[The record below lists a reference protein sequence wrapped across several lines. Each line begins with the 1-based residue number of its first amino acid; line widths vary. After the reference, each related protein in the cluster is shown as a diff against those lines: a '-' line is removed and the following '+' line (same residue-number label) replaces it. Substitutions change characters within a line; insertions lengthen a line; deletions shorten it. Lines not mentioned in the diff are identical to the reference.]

1 MSALLTKNFKILM
14 AEQVYNLLDLGANA
28 YLPAAK
34 KSYLYAFFGR
44 HLPWNSGTEV
54 EGSPSQTDSAINDYY
69 KRGVLAKQIS
79 LENAS
84 LVIPRND
91 WTSNTVYNTYEANT
105 NFYVINSKDQV
116 FKCLSNVSTGTVS
129 TVSPELTL
137 STTSLEEPYVETSDF
152 YKWKYMYTL
161 TSIQKQKFLT
171 DDWMPV
177 SVNKFV
183 RAAAEP
189 GSIDIVTVTNSG
201 NNYTV
206 GTVQNIIT
214 IDGDGTGAVLKA
226 NVSGGKVQNIVIQN
240 RGNYY
245 TYSNL
250 TFTDVSGGIGTL
262 AAAQVSI
269 APHNGHGYEPTYEL
283 GGSTIMFNV
292 EFDED
297 EGGVLPVDNDFREVV
312 ILRNP
317 YLYNATT
324 LATGQKYSLYTL
336 VKVSPG
342 VGDFNNDEVVY
353 QGTTY
358 ASATFTADVISFSET
373 PNLLYLN
380 NVRGTLQTN
389 QAIRGLQTG
398 AIRIVNTVTNPT
410 LDLYSGKIL
419 YISDKLPIT
428 RDPAQ
433 TERIRFILSF

>member
-14 AEQVYNLLDLGANA
+14 AQQVYNLLDLGANA
-28 YLPAAK
+28 YLPAER

-44 HLPWNSGTEV
+44 HLPWNSGVEV
-54 EGSPSQTDSAINDYY
+54 EGTPSETEEAINNYY
-69 KRGVLAKQIS
+69 KRGVLAKQLS
-79 LENAS
+79 YDNAS
-84 LVIPRND
+84 LVVPRIN
-91 WTSNTVYNTYEANT
+91 WTAGTVYNTYDANA
-105 NFYVINSKDQV
+105 NFYILNSKDQV

-129 TVSPELTL
+129 TQEPELTL

-161 TSIQKQKFLT
+161 TSLQKQKFLT

-177 SVNKFV
+177 STNKFV

-189 GSIDIVTVTNSG
+189 GSIDIVTVTNTG
-201 NNYTV
+201 NNYTS
-206 GTVQNIIT
+206 GPVQNIIT
-214 IDGDGTGAVLKA
+214 IEGNGTGAILKA
-226 NVSGGKVQNIVIQN
+226 NVSDGKVRNVIIQN

-245 TYSNL
+245 TYANL

-262 AAAQVSI
+262 ATATVSI
-269 APHNGHGYEPTYEL
+269 APHDGHGYSPVHEL
-283 GGSTIMFNV
+283 GASTILFNV
-292 EFDED
+292 EFEQT
-297 EGGVLPVDNDFREVV
+297 EGGALPVDNDFREVV
-312 ILRNP
+312 LLRNP
-317 YLYNATT
+317 YVYNTTT
-324 LATGQKYSLYTL
+324 LATAKTYTLYTL

-353 QGTTY
+353 QGATY
-358 ASATFTADVISFSET
+358 GDATFTADVISFGET
-373 PNLLYLN
+373 SNLLYLN

-398 AIRIVNTVTNPT
+398 AIRIVNSITNPT

>member
-1 MSALLTKNFKILM
+1 MLYEDNLISSIEWETYNYWFDTFK
-14 AEQVYNLLDLGANA
+14 ETSTVNLII
-28 YLPAAK
+28 YIK
-34 KSYLYAFFGR
+34 
-44 HLPWNSGTEV
+44 T
-54 EGSPSQTDSAINDYY
+54 SPSKCLERINI
-69 KRGVLAKQIS
+69 RNRSEESNIKQEY
-79 LENAS
+79 LNKCNKDH
-84 LVIPRND
+84 ND
-91 WTSNTVYNTYEANT
+91 WL
-105 NFYVINSKDQV
+105 D
-116 FKCLSNVSTGTVS
+116 VST
-129 TVSPELTL
+129 
-137 STTSLEEPYVETSDF
+137 
-152 YKWKYMYTL
+152 
-161 TSIQKQKFLT
+161 
-171 DDWMPV
+171 
-177 SVNKFV
+177 
-183 RAAAEP
+183 
-189 GSIDIVTVTNSG
+189 
-201 NNYTV
+201 
-206 GTVQNIIT
+206 QNIIT

-226 NVSGGKVQNIVIQN
+226 NVSGGKIQNIVIQN

-245 TYSNL
+245 TYANL

-262 AAAQVSI
+262 AAAEVSI

-317 YLYNATT
+317 YLYNTTT

>member
-1 MSALLTKNFKILM
+1 
-14 AEQVYNLLDLGANA
+14 
-28 YLPAAK
+28 
-34 KSYLYAFFGR
+34 
-44 HLPWNSGTEV
+44 
-54 EGSPSQTDSAINDYY
+54 
-69 KRGVLAKQIS
+69 
-79 LENAS
+79 
-84 LVIPRND
+84 
-91 WTSNTVYNTYEANT
+91 
-105 NFYVINSKDQV
+105 
-116 FKCLSNVSTGTVS
+116 
-129 TVSPELTL
+129 
-137 STTSLEEPYVETSDF
+137 
-152 YKWKYMYTL
+152 
-161 TSIQKQKFLT
+161 
-171 DDWMPV
+171 
-177 SVNKFV
+177 
-183 RAAAEP
+183 
-189 GSIDIVTVTNSG
+189 
-201 NNYTV
+201 
-206 GTVQNIIT
+206 
-214 IDGDGTGAVLKA
+214 
-226 NVSGGKVQNIVIQN
+226 
-240 RGNYY
+240 
-245 TYSNL
+245 
-250 TFTDVSGGIGTL
+250 
-262 AAAQVSI
+262 
-269 APHNGHGYEPTYEL
+269 
-283 GGSTIMFNV
+283 MFNV
-292 EFDED
+292 EFDQD

-317 YLYNATT
+317 YLYNTTT

>member
-14 AEQVYNLLDLGANA
+14 AQQVYNLLDLGANG
-28 YLPAAK
+28 YLPKEK

-44 HLPWNSGTEV
+44 HLQWNSGSEIVGT
-54 EGSPSQTDSAINDYY
+54 PSETDSAINDYY
-69 KRGVLAKQIS
+69 KRGVLAKQIT

-84 LVIPRND
+84 LVVPRNN
-91 WTSNTVYNTYEANT
+91 WTSNTVYNTYESNDK
-105 NFYVINSKDQV
+105 FYILNSKDQV
-116 FKCLSNVSTGTVS
+116 FKCLSNVATGIASTFQ
-129 TVSPELTL
+129 PELTL
-137 STTSLEEPYVETSDF
+137 STTSLEEPYVETSDK

-161 TSIQKQKFLT
+161 TSLQKQKFLT

-183 RAAAEP
+183 RAAAQP

-201 NNYTV
+201 NNYTD
-206 GTVQNIIT
+206 GTVQSIIK

-226 NVSGGKVQNIVIQN
+226 NVAGGKVRNVVIQN

-245 TYSNL
+245 TYANL
-250 TFTDVSGGIGTL
+250 IFTDVTGGVGSL
-262 AAAQVSI
+262 AAATVSI
-269 APHNGHGYEPTYEL
+269 APHDGHGYSPIYEL
-283 GGSTIMFNV
+283 AASTIMFNV
-292 EFDED
+292 EFEQD
-297 EGGVLPVDNDFREVV
+297 EGGILPVDNDFREVV
-312 ILRNP
+312 VLQNP
-317 YLYNATT
+317 YKYGTTT
-324 LATGQKYSLYTL
+324 LATSKTYSLYTL
-336 VKVSPG
+336 IKVSPG

-358 ASATFTADVISFSET
+358 GSATFTADVISFSET
-373 PNLLYLN
+373 SNLLYLN

-398 AIRIVNTVTNPT
+398 AIRIVNSVTNPT

>member
-14 AEQVYNLLDLGANA
+14 AQQVYNLLDLGSNS
-28 YLPAAK
+28 YLPAER

-44 HLPWNSGTEV
+44 HLPWNAGTEV
-54 EGSPSQTDSAINDYY
+54 EGAPSETDSSINDYY
-69 KRGVLAKQIS
+69 KRGVLAKQLS
-79 LENAS
+79 FENAS
-84 LVIPRND
+84 LIIPRND

-105 NFYVINSKDQV
+105 NFYVLNTKDQV
-116 FKCLSNVSTGTVS
+116 FKCLSNVSTGTAS
-129 TVSPELTL
+129 TVEPELTL
-137 STTSLEEPYVETSDF
+137 STTSLEEPYVETADF

-161 TSIQKQKFLT
+161 TSLQKQKFLT

-177 SVNKFV
+177 STNKFV
-183 RAAAEP
+183 RGAAEA
-189 GSIDIVTVTNSG
+189 GSIDIVTVTNTG
-201 NNYTV
+201 NNYTD

-214 IDGDGTGAVLKA
+214 IDGDGTGAILKA
-226 NVSGGKVQNIVIQN
+226 NVSGGKVRNVIIQN

-245 TYSNL
+245 TYANL
-250 TFTDVSGGIGTL
+250 TFTDVSGGVGSL
-262 AAAQVSI
+262 AAATVSI
-269 APHNGHGYEPTYEL
+269 APHDGHGYDPTYEL

-292 EFDED
+292 EFAQDES
-297 EGGVLPVDNDFREVV
+297 GVLPVDNDFREVV
-312 ILRNP
+312 LLRNP
-317 YLYNATT
+317 YRYDTT
-324 LATGQKYSLYTL
+324 ILATAQTYSLYTL

-353 QGTTY
+353 QGATY
-358 ASATFTADVISFSET
+358 GDATFTADVISFSET

-398 AIRIVNTVTNPT
+398 AIRVVNTVTNPT

>member
-14 AEQVYNLLDLGANA
+14 AQQVYNLLDLGANA
-28 YLPAAK
+28 YLPAER

-44 HLPWNSGTEV
+44 HLPWNAGVEV
-54 EGSPSQTDSAINDYY
+54 EGSPSETEEAINNYY
-69 KRGVLAKQIS
+69 KRGVLAKQLS
-79 LENAS
+79 YDNAS
-84 LVIPRND
+84 LVVPRIN
-91 WTSNTVYNTYEANT
+91 WTAGTVYNTYDANA
-105 NFYVINSKDQV
+105 NFYILNSKDQV

-129 TVSPELTL
+129 TEQPELTL

-161 TSIQKQKFLT
+161 TSLQKQKFLT

-177 SVNKFV
+177 STNKFV

-189 GSIDIVTVTNSG
+189 GSIDIVTVTNTG
-201 NNYTV
+201 NNYTS
-206 GTVQNIIT
+206 GPVQNIIT
-214 IDGDGTGAVLKA
+214 IDGDGTGAILKA
-226 NVSGGKVQNIVIQN
+226 NVSDGKVRNVIIQN

-245 TYSNL
+245 TYANL
-250 TFTDVSGGIGTL
+250 TFTDVSGGVGTL
-262 AAAQVSI
+262 AAATVSI
-269 APHNGHGYEPTYEL
+269 APHDGHGYEPVYEL
-283 GGSTIMFNV
+283 GASTILFNV
-292 EFDED
+292 EFEQT
-297 EGGVLPVDNDFREVV
+297 EGGALPVDNDFREVV
-312 ILRNP
+312 LLRNP
-317 YLYNATT
+317 YVYNTTT
-324 LATGQKYSLYTL
+324 LATAKTYTLYTL

-353 QGTTY
+353 QGATY
-358 ASATFTADVISFSET
+358 GDATFTADVISFGET
-373 PNLLYLN
+373 SNLLYLN

-398 AIRIVNTVTNPT
+398 AIRIVNSITNPT

>member
-14 AEQVYNLLDLGANA
+14 AQQVYNLLDLGANG
-28 YLPAAK
+28 YLPAER

-44 HLPWNSGTEV
+44 HLPWNAGTEV
-54 EGSPSQTDSAINDYY
+54 AGTPTETDAAINDYF
-69 KRGVLAKQIS
+69 KRGVLAKQLS

-84 LVIPRND
+84 LVVPRNN
-91 WTSNTVYNTYEANT
+91 WTSNTVYNTYDANE
-105 NFYVINSKDQV
+105 NFYILNSKDQV
-116 FKCLSNVSTGTVS
+116 FKCLSNVSTGTAS
-129 TVSPELTL
+129 TQQPELTL
-137 STTSLEEPYVETSDF
+137 STTSLEEPYVETSDY

-161 TSIQKQKFLT
+161 TSLQKQKFLT

-177 SVNKFV
+177 SINKFV

-189 GSIDIVTVTNSG
+189 ASIDIVTVTNSG
-201 NNYTV
+201 NNYTD

-226 NVSGGKVQNIVIQN
+226 NVSGGQVKNIIIQN

-245 TYSNL
+245 TYANL
-250 TFTDVSGGIGTL
+250 TFTDVEGGVGSL
-262 AAAQVSI
+262 AAATVSI
-269 APHNGHGYEPTYEL
+269 TPHDGHGYDPTYEL
-283 GGSTIMFNV
+283 RASTILFNV
-292 EFDED
+292 EFEQT
-297 EGGVLPVDNDFREVV
+297 EGGALPVDNDFREVV
-312 ILRNP
+312 LLRNP
-317 YLYNATT
+317 YVYNTTT
-324 LATGQKYSLYTL
+324 LATAKTYSLYTL
-336 VKVSPG
+336 IKVSPG

-353 QGTTY
+353 QGATY
-358 ASATFTADVISFSET
+358 GSATFTADVISFSET

-398 AIRIVNTVTNPT
+398 AIRIVNSVTNPT